1 MSNRMETYTRENI
14 SSQLVRST
22 NFSVNSVQP
31 TNKTYAR
38 IASLKTPPL
47 PPTRPYIPLLIK
59 SRRETYPECG
69 RCYRTKYPIH
79 FYAPVCL
86 EWCLRCE
93 MNILED
99 MMWSEKAWSRQHRQ
113 IYRELSD
120 INDKLFP
127 KREPMMRGIVYEKTH
142 LSSVQIFELW
152 IIVYRCNE
160 KMSHKLP
167 LRLINYILSFHP
179 YLKLGFCPL
188 F

>member
-31 TNKTYAR
+31 TNITYAN
-38 IASLKTPPL
+38 IASLNTPPL
-47 PPTRPYIPLLIK
+47 PPTRPYVPLLIK
-59 SRRETYPECG
+59 NRRDVYQECG
-69 RCYRTKYPIH
+69 RCYRTKYPININASVH
-79 FYAPVCL
+79 L
-86 EWCLRCE
+86 DWCLRCE

-99 MMWSEKAWSRQHRQ
+99 MMWSNIAWSRQHRK
-113 IYRELSD
+113 IYRELSN
-120 INDKLFP
+120 IYDKLFS
-127 KREPMMRGIVYEKTH
+127 KQKTLMGGIVYEKMH

-160 KMSHKLP
+160 KMSDKLP